1 MSSRLPSV
9 RPRLAALALRASPL
23 VMTALLGFAAC
34 ARDPASGSKIDG
46 SDIKGGAGGAA
57 GASHGSSGGDS
68 TGAGASS
75 SAGRGTTGSAGT
87 SSGAS
92 GTSPGSAGRSG
103 DGSDGG
109 PTGGGTAGS
118 SPTDAG
124 SVPGC
129 GQSIEGLG
137 SCGQQSVG
145 ARIRH
150 PQMLIVMDKSGS
162 MTDQPAGFDVSIWD
176 GVKAA
181 LKTSLEAV
189 AGRVSF
195 GLELFPFPS
204 DASHPIALDCTT
216 NCCEMPATPDI
227 NVPIESGT
235 TALPKILAALDA
247 TSPGGGTPTA
257 VALHRAYEYF
267 TKGAGA
273 ALSGEKYVMLAT
285 DGGPN
290 CNTGLTCDSA
300 GCSTNLEG
308 HCTGSLNCCANYGQ
322 ACVDDAATTAELEA
336 LHAAGIATFVVGIPG
351 SEAYSRFLDGF
362 AVSGG
367 ETNPK
372 APPSYYRVDAAAG
385 VAGLTNVF
393 SDITTQLVTACE
405 LDLEMPPVDPRQ
417 VNVAIDCNVV
427 PSGGD
432 GPDGW
437 RLDVD
442 SDPARVLFE
451 GTLCRYMQTEGA
463 HRVDI
468 VFGCPTVR

>member
-1 MSSRLPSV
+1 
-9 RPRLAALALRASPL
+9 
-23 VMTALLGFAAC
+23 
-34 ARDPASGSKIDG
+34 
-46 SDIKGGAGGAA
+46 
-57 GASHGSSGGDS
+57 
-68 TGAGASS
+68 
-75 SAGRGTTGSAGT
+75 
-87 SSGAS
+87 
-92 GTSPGSAGRSG
+92 
-103 DGSDGG
+103 
-109 PTGGGTAGS
+109 
-118 SPTDAG
+118 
-124 SVPGC
+124 
-129 GQSIEGLG
+129 
-137 SCGQQSVG
+137 
-145 ARIRH
+145 
-150 PQMLIVMDKSGS
+150 MLIVMDKSGS
-162 MTDQPAGFDVSIWD
+162 MTDQPAGFDVTIWE

-204 DASHPIALDCTT
+204 DPSHPIGLDCTD

-227 NVPIESGT
+227 NVPIEPGT
-235 TALPKILAALDA
+235 TALPKIVAALDA

-267 TKGAGA
+267 TTGAGA
-273 ALSGEKYVMLAT
+273 SLSGEKYVMLAT

-290 CNTGLTCDSA
+290 CNTALSCAAS

-336 LHAAGIATFVVGIPG
+336 LHDAGIATFVVGIPG
-351 SEAYSRFLDGF
+351 SEAYSRYLDGF

-367 ETNPK
+367 EVNSK

-385 VAGLTNVF
+385 VAGLTSVF

-405 LDLEMPPVDPRQ
+405 LDLERPPVDPTQ

-437 RLDVD
+437 HLDVG
-442 SDPARVLFE
+442 SEPAKILFE